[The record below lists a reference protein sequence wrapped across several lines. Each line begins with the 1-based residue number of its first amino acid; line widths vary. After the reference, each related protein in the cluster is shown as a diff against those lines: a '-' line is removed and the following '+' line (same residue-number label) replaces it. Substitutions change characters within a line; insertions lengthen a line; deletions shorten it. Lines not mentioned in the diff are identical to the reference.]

1 MSPTTKALP
10 PEIYL
15 DILDLLSQNDQLMFS
30 LASHSTRQLA
40 VPYIFRIINLRPKR
54 GLYWEALFE
63 MWVNMRNDIKTA
75 IQ

>member
-15 DILDLLSQNDQLMFS
+15 DILDFLPQNDRLMFS

-40 VPYIFRIINLRPKR
+40 IPSIFRTIELN
-54 GLYWEALFE
+54 GLYWEAQFE
-63 MWVNMRNDIKTA
+63 TWVNMRNDTKAA

>member
-15 DILDLLSQNDQLMFS
+15 DIINLLPRDDQLMFS

-40 VPYIFRIINLRPKR
+40 IPSIFHTIELS
-54 GLYWEALFE
+54 GLYWEAQFE
-63 MWVNMRNDIKTA
+63 NMSNDTKAA